1 MSKTKKLNEKLKKM
15 LEAMRAYRLAH
26 QQQPATG
33 PSSAV
38 RLCSITE
45 LPHEGEA
52 KEFAAC
58 GKAIC
63 LATVNGKTT
72 AMDNVCPHR
81 GASLS
86 EGTIEDGKLVCPW
99 HGWTFHLSD
108 GSAEGMPNERVQLY
122 QLHTKDNDVLID
134 L

>member
-1 MSKTKKLNEKLKKM
+1 MGENS
-15 LEAMRAYRLAH
+15 AM
-26 QQQPATG
+26 
-33 PSSAV
+33 
-38 RLCSITE
+38 RLCSLAE
-45 LPHEGEA
+45 LPAEGQA

-63 LATVNGKTT
+63 VAMVSGHAT

-99 HGWTFHLSD
+99 HGWTFRMSD
-108 GSAEGMPNERVQLY
+108 GGAEGMANERVQLY
-122 QLHTKDNDVLID
+122 QLHVAGDDVLID